1 MFLITDMFFFS
12 MGTLN
17 FNVSALIRTHY
28 FDSRFVSLWKV
39 VQTTQY
45 SRRLLS
51 IAITNKNILYL
62 SVWTWRIAFSCTWFS
77 FPSTRTTNS
86 VRLSSARNILFARI
100 TSNEPVCFEGWNKS
114 DPPENQIWHT
124 AVASLASYQSTL
136 ISGRSFFSQWYFPSS
151 EQSTNEILWEIVA
164 SSPFLCPSR
173 LGRSLAH
180 FCETRFTR
188 PNRRACSHSMLPQE
202 SEKENKGNLHSAHQ
216 LYSVELRIWT

>member
-1 MFLITDMFFFS
+1 

-51 IAITNKNILYL
+51 IAITNKNIIYL

-124 AVASLASYQSTL
+124 AVASLASQAGVFRGARISSLSPKNACVGGYCQLGQLSINFDFRKVIFQSMVFPFVWAKYKWNFMRDRCKL
-136 ISGRSFFSQWYFPSS
+136 SFPLPLAAWPLARAF
-151 EQSTNEILWEIVA
+151 LWD
-164 SSPFLCPSR
+164 S
-173 LGRSLAH
+173 
-180 FCETRFTR
+180 
-188 PNRRACSHSMLPQE
+188 
-202 SEKENKGNLHSAHQ
+202 LHSPK
-216 LYSVELRIWT
+216 

>member
-1 MFLITDMFFFS
+1 MLEDSAWITLHFRSPGFQNW
-12 MGTLN
+12 T
-17 FNVSALIRTHY
+17 
-28 FDSRFVSLWKV
+28 
-39 VQTTQY
+39 
-45 SRRLLS
+45 RRLTQ
-51 IAITNKNILYL
+51 TNTTALQ
-62 SVWTWRIAFSCTWFS
+62 T
-77 FPSTRTTNS
+77 PSD
-86 VRLSSARNILFARI
+86 LSSARNILFARI

>member
-100 TSNEPVCFEGWNKS
+100 TSNEPVCFEGWNKFS
-114 DPPENQIWHT
+114 VPIWFPWEPNLSHRRRECLLGLLSINFDFRNVIFQPIVFPFVW
-124 AVASLASYQSTL
+124 AKYKWNFMRDRCKLSFPLPLAAWPL
-136 ISGRSFFSQWYFPSS
+136 ARAF
-151 EQSTNEILWEIVA
+151 LWD
-164 SSPFLCPSR
+164 S
-173 LGRSLAH
+173 
-180 FCETRFTR
+180 
-188 PNRRACSHSMLPQE
+188 
-202 SEKENKGNLHSAHQ
+202 LHSPK
-216 LYSVELRIWT
+216 